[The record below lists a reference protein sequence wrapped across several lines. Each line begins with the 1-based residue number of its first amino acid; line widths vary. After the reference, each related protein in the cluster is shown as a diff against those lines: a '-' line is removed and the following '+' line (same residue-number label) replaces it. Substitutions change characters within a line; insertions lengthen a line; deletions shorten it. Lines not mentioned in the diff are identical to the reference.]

1 MSDISLFNRTFQ
13 VLHKVLDLRLHNQE
27 IIAANIANAETQ
39 GYAPAR
45 LEFEQELQSSLQPR
59 ATDLPAAHPRHFP
72 IGGQQLENVRGRLVV
87 TPASGLGDANGV
99 DLDREMIAQSEN
111 QLRYDSAVQMLN
123 KKLALLKYVAQ
134 SER

>member
-13 VLHKVLDLRLHNQE
+13 LLHKVLDLRLRNQE

-45 LEFEQELQSSLQPR
+45 LEFEQELQASLQPQ
-59 ATDLPAAHPRHFP
+59 ADEMPAAHPRHFP
-72 IGGQQLENVRGRLVV
+72 VGGQRLESVEGRLVV
-87 TPASGLGDANGV
+87 TPASGLGDGNGV

-111 QLRYDSAVQMLN
+111 QLRYESAVQMLN